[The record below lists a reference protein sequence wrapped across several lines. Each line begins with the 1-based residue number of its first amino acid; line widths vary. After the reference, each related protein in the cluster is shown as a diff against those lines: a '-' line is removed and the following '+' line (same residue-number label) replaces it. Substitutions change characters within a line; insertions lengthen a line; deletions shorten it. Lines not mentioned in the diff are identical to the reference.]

1 MGAHKLQDTQNEL
14 NPNVRFARMRLQL
27 GMRFW
32 AFSDPRFG
40 SLRTLRKTNCRQ
52 ATEHLFRP
60 IPSSSCCLMNENK
73 DSQQEQYLLSLF
85 GLSNDCGQLQNSH
98 PILNANEEQE
108 QIYEENMRPLVK
120 HFQSESYSDMDLL
133 SVFGAS
139 DATVIDSHLHW
150 FLTM

>member
-1 MGAHKLQDTQNEL
+1 
-14 NPNVRFARMRLQL
+14 
-27 GMRFW
+27 
-32 AFSDPRFG
+32 
-40 SLRTLRKTNCRQ
+40 
-52 ATEHLFRP
+52 
-60 IPSSSCCLMNENK
+60 MNENK
-73 DSQQEQYLLSLF
+73 RSQQEQYLLSLF
-85 GLSNDCGQLQNSH
+85 GLSNDCDQLQNSH

-139 DATVIDSHLHW
+139 DATVINSHSCW